1 MSSKIPQEIHNLV
14 PEELRDNYGIYW
26 STRSNRYYV
35 YRDLGYVYDPKIK
48 RSRARRQP
56 LGNIKDHVFSYSP
69 SWLSKQKI
77 KELTSTNKNLQKRVE
92 KSEATQSVRACSRNP
107 KGCRDA
113 EGIHPRHCG
122 SAPAGEDAI
131 PSERHPDGGAA
142 CELYREH
149 ERREHRHLL
158 ENACTGARPDH

>member
-26 STRSNRYYV
+26 SARSNRYYV

-77 KELTSTNKNLQKRVE
+77 KELTSTNKNLQKRVK
-92 KSEATQSVRACSRNP
+92 KSEATQSGELAPETQKAAETLKESI
-107 KGCRDA
+107 RDIA
-113 EGIHPRHCG
+113 DPRQQAKTQYPL
-122 SAPAGEDAI
+122 SAILMVALLASFTGNTSAVSIAI
-131 PSERHPDGGAA
+131 
-142 CELYREH
+142 Y
-149 ERREHRHLL
+149 
-158 ENACTGARPDH
+158 

>member
-26 STRSNRYYV
+26 SARSNRYYV

-69 SWLSKQKI
+69 SWLS
-77 KELTSTNKNLQKRVE
+77 
-92 KSEATQSVRACSRNP
+92 
-107 KGCRDA
+107 
-113 EGIHPRHCG
+113 
-122 SAPAGEDAI
+122 
-131 PSERHPDGGAA
+131 
-142 CELYREH
+142 
-149 ERREHRHLL
+149 
-158 ENACTGARPDH
+158 